1 MHRAFACL
9 SSCDRPGQ
17 LAAAGSL
24 GSCLLLA
31 SPGLANSRLKGG
43 ADAVLR
49 KRLNAQ
55 GVA

>member
-9 SSCDRPGQ
+9 SSCYRPGQ

-31 SPGLANSRLKGG
+31 SPGLANSRLKAS